1 MYVHDHQDATR
12 SMAVGT
18 GNSHLATNL
27 SNIVGN
33 VVDCND
39 ASLFYHRGG
48 SDVVSSHATVKY
60 T

>member
-12 SMAVGT
+12 SMDVGT

-27 SNIVGN
+27 SNIAGN

-39 ASLFYHRGG
+39 ASLFYHREG